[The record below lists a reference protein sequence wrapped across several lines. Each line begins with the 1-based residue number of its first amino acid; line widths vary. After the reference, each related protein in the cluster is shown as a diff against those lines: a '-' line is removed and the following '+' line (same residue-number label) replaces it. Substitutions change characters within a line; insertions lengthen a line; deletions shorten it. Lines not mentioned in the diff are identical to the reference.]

1 MNRAAANVQKTMIHF
16 DFDDKNKQPDDTLLT
31 KALGPTKE
39 LWDEFIHHI
48 AREYEP
54 VTLEWGFYKAWSLRL
69 KSKKRT
75 IVYLIPQIGS
85 FICAYVL
92 GGKATEEARRADLP
106 KAVLKIINEAKVY
119 AEGRGFR
126 LEVKNKQDLETIK
139 RLASIKMA
147 N

>member
-1 MNRAAANVQKTMIHF
+1 MAAADGQKIMTRF
-16 DFDDKNKQPDDTLLT
+16 AFDDKSKQPDDAQLT
-31 KALGPTKE
+31 KALGPSKK
-39 LWDEFIHHI
+39 LWDEFILHI

-54 VTLEWGFYKAWSLRL
+54 ITREWGFYKAWSLRL
-69 KSKKRT
+69 KLKKRT
-75 IVYLIPQIGS
+75 IVYMIPLTGH

-106 KAVLKIINEAKVY
+106 EAVLKTINEARVY

-126 LEVKNKQDLETIK
+126 LEVRNQRDLEAMK
-139 RLASIKMA
+139 KLAAVKMA

>member
-1 MNRAAANVQKTMIHF
+1 MMRISHF
-16 DFDDKNKQPDDTLLT
+16 DFDDKNKQPDDALLT
-31 KALGPTKE
+31 KALGPAKK
-39 LWDEFIHHI
+39 LWDEFIDHI

-54 VTLEWGFYKAWSLRL
+54 VTLEWGFYKAWSLRP

-75 IVYLIPQIGS
+75 IVHLIPQIGY

-106 KAVLKIINEAKVY
+106 KAILKTINEARVY

-126 LEVKNKQDLETIK
+126 LEVKNKQDLETMK
-139 RLASIKMA
+139 KLASIKMA

>member
-1 MNRAAANVQKTMIHF
+1 MTHF
-16 DFDDKNKQPDDTLLT
+16 DFDDKTKQPDDAHLA
-31 KALGPTKE
+31 KALGPAKKI
-39 LWDEFIHHI
+39 WDEFIRHI
-48 AREYEP
+48 AREYGP
-54 VTLEWGFYKAWSLRL
+54 VTREWGFYKAWSLRL

-75 IVYLIPQIGS
+75 IVYLIPQIGH

-106 KAVLKIINEAKVY
+106 EAILKTINEARVY

-126 LEVKNKQDLETIK
+126 LEVKNKRDLEAMK
-139 RLASIKMA
+139 KLAAVKMA

>member
-1 MNRAAANVQKTMIHF
+1 MNRAAANRQKNMTHF
-16 DFDDKNKQPDDTLLT
+16 DFDDKNKQPDDALLT
-31 KALGPTKE
+31 KALGLAKK
-39 LWDEFIHHI
+39 LWDEFIDHI
-48 AREYEP
+48 TREYGP
-54 VTLEWGFYKAWSLRL
+54 VTREWGFYKAWSLRL

-75 IVYLIPQIGS
+75 IVYLIPQIGH

-106 KAVLKIINEAKVY
+106 KAVFKTINEARVY

-126 LEVKNKQDLETIK
+126 LKVKTKRDLEAIK
-139 RLASIKMA
+139 TLASIKMA

>member
-1 MNRAAANVQKTMIHF
+1 MAAANGEKTMTLF
-16 DFDDKNKQPDDTLLT
+16 DFDDKSKQPDNALLT
-31 KALGPTKE
+31 KALGPTKK

-48 AREYEP
+48 AQEYEP
-54 VTLEWGFYKAWSLRL
+54 ATREWGFYKAWSLRL

-75 IVYLIPQIGS
+75 IVYLIPQIGY
-85 FICAYVL
+85 FICAYIL

-106 KAVLKIINEAKVY
+106 KAILKTINEARVY

-126 LEVKNKQDLETIK
+126 LKVKSKQDLGAMK
-139 RLASIKMA
+139 KLASIKMA